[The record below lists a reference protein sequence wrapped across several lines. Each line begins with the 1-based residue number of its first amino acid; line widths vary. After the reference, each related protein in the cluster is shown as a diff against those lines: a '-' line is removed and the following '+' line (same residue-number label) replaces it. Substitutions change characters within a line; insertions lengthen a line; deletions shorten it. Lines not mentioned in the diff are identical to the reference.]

1 MCLVYRLY
9 LPKNI
14 SSLGGITI
22 NRSVEIFGQTV
33 EVYIRGNSK
42 QTVVIQ
48 TGMSCSFYDW
58 LPIIEELSQHFTVV
72 SYHRPGYGKSEL
84 GNTPRTARQVTK
96 ELHMLLN
103 KLHIHEPIILI
114 GHSYGGLCAQHFA
127 MLHEDRL
134 QALLLVDSTSM
145 NLHRL
150 DELYLP
156 ISDQTDSDDMWLQ
169 KYNTYSKMD
178 VDTLYNELK
187 PMLVDQSRKYIEFS
201 TSPSLY
207 KATVSELS
215 EWKNC
220 ARSIKKQHKTLE
232 IPLIVI
238 GRDPQYSIAQLIE
251 GGMPKEEAT
260 QLEDMWQELIRE
272 QLHLSINSKY
282 ILAEHAG
289 HGIEND
295 RPDIIIQVIQ
305 SLHKKKGSN

>member
-1 MCLVYRLY
+1 M
-9 LPKNI
+9 
-14 SSLGGITI
+14 
-22 NRSVEIFGQTV
+22 GQTI
-33 EVYIRGNSK
+33 EVYIRGCSK

-48 TGMSCSFYDW
+48 TGMTCSFYDW
-58 LPIIEELSQHFTVV
+58 LPIIEKLSQHFTVV

-84 GNTPRTARQVTK
+84 GNYSRTTLQVTK
-96 ELHMLLN
+96 ELHLLLQ
-103 KLHIHEPIILI
+103 KLDIHEPIILI

-127 MLHEDRL
+127 MLHEDKL
-134 QALLLVDSTSM
+134 EALILVDSTSM
-145 NLHRL
+145 SLHRL

-178 VDTLYNELK
+178 VDMLYNELK
-187 PMLVDQSRKYIEFS
+187 PMLANQSRQQIEFS

-207 KATVSELS
+207 KATASELS

-220 ARSIKKQHKTLE
+220 ALSLKELYKRLE

-238 GRDPQYSIAQLIE
+238 GRDPQYSITQLTE
-251 GGMPKEEAT
+251 GSMPKEEAI
-260 QLEDMWQELIRE
+260 QLETMWQELIHE
-272 QLHLSINSKY
+272 QLQLSIHSQY

-295 RPDIIIQVIQ
+295 RPDIITEAVH
-305 SLHKKKGSN
+305 SLKIKKGSN

>member
-1 MCLVYRLY
+1 MEQ
-9 LPKNI
+9 
-14 SSLGGITI
+14 TI
-22 NRSVEIFGQTV
+22 
-33 EVYIRGNSK
+33 EVYIRGCSK

-48 TGMSCSFYDW
+48 TGMTCSFYDW
-58 LPIIEELSQHFTVV
+58 LPIIEKLSQHFTVV

-84 GNTPRTARQVTK
+84 GNYSRTTLQVTK
-96 ELHMLLN
+96 ELHLLLQ
-103 KLHIHEPIILI
+103 KLDIHEPIILI

-127 MLHEDRL
+127 MLHEDKL
-134 QALLLVDSTSM
+134 EALILVDSTSM
-145 NLHRL
+145 SLHRL

-178 VDTLYNELK
+178 VDMLYNELK
-187 PMLVDQSRKYIEFS
+187 PMLANQSRQQIEFS

-207 KATVSELS
+207 KATASELS

-220 ARSIKKQHKTLE
+220 ALSLKELYKRLE

-238 GRDPQYSIAQLIE
+238 GRDPQYSITQLTE
-251 GGMPKEEAT
+251 GSMPKEEAI
-260 QLEDMWQELIRE
+260 QLETMWQELIHE
-272 QLHLSINSKY
+272 QLQLSIHSQY

-295 RPDIIIQVIQ
+295 RPDIITEAVH
-305 SLHKKKGSN
+305 SLKIKKGSN

>member
-1 MCLVYRLY
+1 MEQ
-9 LPKNI
+9 
-14 SSLGGITI
+14 TI
-22 NRSVEIFGQTV
+22 
-33 EVYIRGNSK
+33 EVYIRGCSK

-48 TGMSCSFYDW
+48 TGMTCSFYDW
-58 LPIIEELSQHFTVV
+58 LPIIEKLSQHFTVV

-84 GNTPRTARQVTK
+84 GNHSRTTRQATK
-96 ELHMLLN
+96 ELHMLLQ
-103 KLHIHEPIILI
+103 KLDIHDPIILI

-127 MLHEDRL
+127 MLHEDEL
-134 QALLLVDSTSM
+134 QALILVDSTSM

-178 VDTLYNELK
+178 VDMLYNELK
-187 PMLVDQSRKYIEFS
+187 PMLANQSRQQIEFS

-207 KATVSELS
+207 KATASELS

-220 ARSIKKQHKTLE
+220 ALSLKELYKRLE

-238 GRDPQYSIAQLIE
+238 GRDPQYSITQLTE
-251 GGMPKEEAT
+251 GSMPKGEAI
-260 QLEDMWQELIRE
+260 QLETMWQELIHE
-272 QLHLSINSKY
+272 QLQLSIHSQY

-295 RPDIIIQVIQ
+295 RPDIIIEAVH
-305 SLHKKKGSN
+305 SLKIKKGSN